1 MRYRISQNQFALT
14 ADFETEKFNIAISG
28 KYVDA
33 FRTVAEQEQFQ
44 IK

>member
-14 ADFETEKFNIAISG
+14 ADFETEKFNIASG

-33 FRTVAEQEQFQ
+33 FRTVAGSEFLR
-44 IK
+44 KTK

>member
-1 MRYRISQNQFALT
+1 MRYRISQKQFLT

-33 FRTVAEQEQFQ
+33 FRTVAEQEQFLP
-44 IK
+44 K